1 MDSKKTITEACAMVA
16 ANLPPDMLAIEV
28 PSPSGSGHLVAA
40 RRPIPVPAPE
50 EVLIRVHA
58 AGVNRGDI
66 KQRHGDY
73 PQLPPTATNVL
84 GLEVSGVIERCGAAV
99 DDWKVGDRV
108 CALLVGG
115 GYAEYCAAPAAQ
127 CLPVVATLGFI
138 EAAALPETFATVW
151 QTLFMKGSLQAGETV
166 LIHGGSSGIGVAAIQ
181 LARAAGARVFA
192 TAGSP
197 EKCRFCL
204 SLGASMA
211 IDYRREDFV
220 ERTLTATGGQ
230 GLNVVLDMVGG
241 PYASRNVACLAT
253 DGRLVYV
260 AGDGGGQVSF
270 AIRDIMIKRLSI
282 TGATLRHRSVALK
295 GRILAELRD
304 FAWPL
309 LEAGRIK
316 PVIDRVFDL
325 RNANEAHAHLE
336 AGSVMGKVILRVR

>member
-1 MDSKKTITEACAMVA
+1 MVA
-16 ANLPPDMLAIEV
+16 ANTPADMLAIEV
-28 PSPSGSGHLVAA
+28 SDPSGAGGLVHT
-40 RRPIPVPAPE
+40 RRPIPTPSPE

-73 PQLPPTATNVL
+73 PQLPSTATNVL
-84 GLEVSGVIERCGAAV
+84 GLEVSGVIEQCGAAV
-99 DDWKVGDRV
+99 KGWKVGDRV

-115 GYAEYCAAPAAQ
+115 GYAEYCVAPAAQ
-127 CLPVVATLGFI
+127 CLPIVSTLDFI
-138 EAAALPETFATVW
+138 QAASLPETFATVW
-151 QTLFMKGSLQAGETV
+151 QTLFMKGALQAGETV

-181 LARAAGARVFA
+181 LARAAGARVLA

-197 EKCRFCL
+197 EKCSFCL

-220 ERTLTATGGQ
+220 ERTLAATDGQ
-230 GLNVVLDMVGG
+230 GLDVVLDMVGG
-241 PYASRNVACLAT
+241 PYASRNMACLAT

-260 AGDGGGQVSF
+260 AGDGGGQATF
-270 AIRDIMIKRLSI
+270 TIRDIMIKRLSI

-309 LEAGRIK
+309 LETGRIK
-316 PVIDRVFDL
+316 PVVDRVFDL
-325 RNANEAHAHLE
+325 READEAHAHLE
-336 AGSVMGKVILRVR
+336 AGNAMGKVILRVR